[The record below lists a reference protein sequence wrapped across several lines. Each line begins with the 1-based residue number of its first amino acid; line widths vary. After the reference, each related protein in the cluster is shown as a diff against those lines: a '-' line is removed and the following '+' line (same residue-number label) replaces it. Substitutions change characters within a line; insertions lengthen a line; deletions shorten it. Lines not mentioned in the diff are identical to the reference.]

1 MACRNPSSAMQP
13 TTLYFDLE
21 PYDRFHRELWERNLA
36 RWQAS
41 APSQIRLV
49 SGAGD
54 AEFLVETLVRQSF
67 AGGSVFRVAAESH
80 YHRRPSDTFAWD
92 GQDLPTGRLPGLY
105 CSLPRRIFNSARH
118 RSFCYPYRY
127 NEHIAF
133 ADPADGRHLL
143 GFTGSITS
151 PLRARLFRILAP
163 RARADRSLLR
173 LTEPIW
179 SRIFTDENRSE
190 KLRYFD
196 DLRQCKFVLCPRGN
210 GIASVRLFESLE
222 AGRVPVI
229 LSDAYVPPEGIDWN
243 VCSVRIRERDLERVS
258 ELLAA
263 RESEWPAMAARA
275 RAVWEENFSEARLL
289 TSLVAALQS
298 IKAAR
303 TVSERWASVFFIPRV
318 LPQYALVK
326 LKRLHRILFAA
337 RRVARRPTD
346 PRPT

>member
-1 MACRNPSSAMQP
+1 MQS
-13 TTLYFDLE
+13 TTLHFNLA

-36 RWQAS
+36 LWQTG
-41 APSQIRLV
+41 APPQIRLV
-49 SGAGD
+49 PGADD
-54 AEFLVETLVRQSF
+54 AEFIVETLVRQSF
-67 AGGSVFRVAAESH
+67 ADGRVFRVAPESH
-80 YHRRPSDTFAWD
+80 YRHRPEDTFAWD

-105 CSLPRRIFNSARH
+105 CSLPRRIFNPSRH

-133 ADPADGRHLL
+133 ADAADARHLF

-151 PLRARLFRILAP
+151 PLRARLFETLAP
-163 RARADRSLLR
+163 RAAADRSLLR
-173 LTEPIW
+173 ITEPIW

-210 GIASVRLFESLE
+210 GISSVRLFESLE

-229 LSDAYVPPEGIDWN
+229 LSDAYVPPAGIDWN
-243 VCSVRIRERDLERVS
+243 TCSVQIRERDLHRTPEI
-258 ELLAA
+258 LAA
-263 RESEWPAMAARA
+263 REPEWPAMAVRA
-275 RAVWEENFSEARLL
+275 RAVWEKNFGE
-289 TSLVAALQS
+289 TSLLAGLAAALQS

-303 TVSERWASVFFIPRV
+303 TVPERWAATFYIPRV

-326 LKRLHRILFAA
+326 AKRLHRVLFAG
-337 RRVARRPTD
+337 RP
-346 PRPT
+346 PASVPAA